1 MSAVFGD
8 LETDGDFVVFD
19 VDGDVVMSQDVGDIS
34 VSGLRV
40 ALGLMEAVMTRKVHC
55 HGTQGSTPMSCASEP
70 RG

>member
-19 VDGDVVMSQDVGDIS
+19 VDGDVVMSQDVGDSS

-40 ALGLMEAVMTRKVHC
+40 ALGLMEAVMTRKDHC
-55 HGTQGSTPMSCASEP
+55 HGTEEVP
-70 RG
+70 R